1 MKKLTTLLL
10 TAAILISGY
19 TFPASAEE
27 AETPDFVISDEEY
40 PEADTSM
47 GGYMFNLPD
56 NMRAAVI
63 SPTVEYYTDG
73 NTDNLEAELE
83 ALYTGFAE
91 TGLNTVFIN
100 TVYDNVSYYSI
111 DMNDTEA
118 DPVSTA
124 VSTAYNHG
132 VSPYVVLD
140 LGYILSGIDNSAES
154 IDRFISEV
162 HRFTLKYP
170 CDGIILDG
178 YYMNKNTDSY
188 KSYMENGSGIGYQN
202 WLYDTAEQ
210 YFRTAAEIIHAT
222 NNSVAVG
229 FIINDVWANSVNNEA
244 GSATDGDTEAL
255 YDGYSD
261 TKAFIE
267 KGYVDF
273 AVLRAYGSLASVQLP
288 YEEVTGWWDS
298 LLNENSMPMYIIH
311 HNERIGSDG
320 PGWKA
325 EDQLLRQ
332 LTVAKKLM
340 SYKGSI
346 FNSYSSLM
354 DNPMNTTTTLKS
366 YFNEQIDETSL
377 FEDLKMTSP
386 AKMNF
391 STSEQSVTFM
401 GTFDSN
407 FPVYFNGEEITL
419 NDAGNFYFKKELKV
433 GKNSFTVKHKS
444 KIMTYNIERKIVVMK
459 SINKS
464 ISEGKTLRVDGGTKI
479 KLTVTA
485 YKGSKVY
492 GTVNGTTVTMKE
504 AEVYEDDD
512 DVNSSYVRYTGT
524 YTAPDG
530 IIGQEQNLGTI
541 KIFGS
546 NSGYNAEVIGAK
558 IIINAEPEPPAQQV
572 QAVIK
577 DASSVGTGEV
587 IGTLGSPYKA
597 SDAVKY
603 VKTAA
608 NYTIVYDGKTADDI
622 PSPIF
627 SQLPAGVLEVYK
639 STSGNYYITESGK
652 RIAMSASTLEDGN
665 GIEENPLFVK
675 AIGTSGGN
683 SYIKLNLGHKT
694 GFNMR
699 LSGNSY
705 FTGWDGD
712 YNVNSFTATHLYI
725 TFENITSVTKLPDFS
740 NNLVFK
746 SGKWD
751 TVTEDNGTKFR
762 LVLELR
768 QPGVYCGHSALFNS
782 DGDLVLSFPV
792 PTNSLSGLT
801 IVVDPGHGYGKSA
814 TSFDPGAIG
823 EVVEADVVLGIAK
836 ELTSQLQAAGAN
848 VIRLKTES
856 QFLLTRER
864 PIYARGYGCDI
875 YLSIHANKAT
885 GEARGVEA
893 FYFTSYSQPLA
904 KSISSSIAAY
914 YANNVYSDGANKDR
928 GAKYS
933 YYHVTLQQDF
943 PSILIE
949 TGFVDNMSDA
959 MALASPEHQKGI
971 AKAIVAGI
979 RTYISRS
986 NLSYAEEGSSTVTKP
1001 DDDTTEPPE
1010 TEESEVTQE
1019 SEETEA
1025 SVETDGSGGTDVSDE
1040 TDSTDITVL
1049 PPTPDETDTSGD
1061 EPSNTDSSDNQEPV
1075 PPLSDVSDE
1084 SAVSTESTP
1093 ETSDEWHNGA
1103 LWQQF

>member
-1 MKKLTTLLL
+1 MKKLRTLLL

-19 TFPASAEE
+19 AFPASAEE
-27 AETPDFVISDEEY
+27 AEAPDFVITDEDYTLEDSLS
-40 PEADTSM
+40 E
-47 GGYMFNLPD
+47 GYMFNLPD

-63 SPTVEYYTDG
+63 TPTVEFFTDG

-83 ALYTGFAE
+83 AVYTGFAE

-100 TVYDNVSYYSI
+100 TVFNDVSYYST
-111 DMNDTEA
+111 DMNNTET
-118 DPVSTA
+118 DPVSAA
-124 VSTAYNHG
+124 VSVAYNHG

-140 LGYILSGIDNSAES
+140 IGHILSGCDKSAEA

-162 HRFTLKYP
+162 HRFTLRYP

-178 YYMNKNTDSY
+178 YYMSRDTESY
-188 KSYMENGSGIGYQN
+188 RSYMENGSGIGYNN
-202 WLYDTAEQ
+202 WLYDTSEQ

-229 FIINDVWANSVNNEA
+229 FIINDVWANSSSNEE

-273 AVLRAYGSLASVQLP
+273 AVLRAYGSLASIQLP
-288 YEEVTGWWDS
+288 YEEVTGWWDNV
-298 LLNENSMPMYIIH
+298 LNESGMPMYLIH

-332 LTVAKKLM
+332 LTVAKKLT

-346 FNSYSSLM
+346 FNSYSALT

-366 YFNEQIDETSL
+366 YFNEQIDETAL

-386 AKMNF
+386 AKTSF
-391 STSEQSVTFM
+391 TTSEQSVTFM

-419 NDAGNFYFKKELKV
+419 NDAGNFYFKKDLKV
-433 GKNSFTVKHKS
+433 GKNTFTVKHKS
-444 KIMTYNIERKIVVMK
+444 KTITYSIERKIVVMK
-459 SINKS
+459 SISKS

-485 YKGSKVY
+485 YKGSEVY
-492 GTVNGTTVTMKE
+492 GTVNGTKVTMKE

-524 YTAPDG
+524 YTAPEG
-530 IIGQEQNLGTI
+530 IISQEQNLGAI

-546 NSGYNAEVIGAK
+546 NSGYSAEVIGAK
-558 IIINAEPEPPAQQV
+558 VIVNAEPEPPAQQE

-587 IGTLGSPYKA
+587 IGTLGSLYKA
-597 SDAVKY
+597 TDALKY
-603 VKTAA
+603 VKTSS

-652 RIAMSASTLEDGN
+652 RIAISASTLEDGY

-675 AIGTSGGN
+675 AVGTSGGN

-699 LSGNSY
+699 LAGNSY
-705 FTGWDGD
+705 YTGWDGD

-725 TFENITSVTKLPDFS
+725 TFENVTSVTKLPDFS

-768 QPGVYCGHSALFNS
+768 QAGVYCGHSALFNS

-856 QFLLTRER
+856 QFLLTKER
-864 PIYARGYGCDI
+864 PIYARGYGCDL

-885 GEARGVEA
+885 GQARGVEA

-914 YANNVYSDGANKDR
+914 YANNVYDDGANKDR

-986 NLSYAEEGSSTVTKP
+986 GYSYAEDGSSTVTKP
-1001 DDDTTEPPE
+1001 EDSE
-1010 TEESEVTQE
+1010 TEETK
-1019 SEETEA
+1019 ETEA
-1025 SVETDGSGGTDVSDE
+1025 TTLPPEETVTSEES
-1040 TDSTDITVL
+1040 STDITTL
-1049 PPTPDETDTSGD
+1049 PPTEETTVPSDTEAS
-1061 EPSNTDSSDNQEPV
+1061 
-1075 PPLSDVSDE
+1075 
-1084 SAVSTESTP
+1084 
-1093 ETSDEWHNGA
+1093 ETSPSESETVTETSETTAESQATENI
-1103 LWQQF
+1103 WQSGGIWQPF

>member
-19 TFPASAEE
+19 AFPSSAEE
-27 AETPDFVISDEEY
+27 AEAPDFVITDEENT
-40 PEADTSM
+40 EADTSM
-47 GGYMFNLPD
+47 GGYMFNLPE

-63 SPTVEYYTDG
+63 SPTVEYYTEG
-73 NTDNLEAELE
+73 NMDNLEAEFE
-83 ALYTGFAE
+83 TVYTGFAE

-100 TVYDNVSYYSI
+100 TVYNDISYYNT
-111 DMNDTEA
+111 DMNSVGT

-124 VSTAYNHG
+124 VSVAYNHG

-140 LGYILSGIDNSAES
+140 LGYILSGIDNSTEA

-178 YYMNKNTDSY
+178 YYMNRNTDSY
-188 KSYMENGSGIGYQN
+188 KSYMENGSGIGYEN
-202 WLYDTAEQ
+202 WLYDTSEQ

-229 FIINDVWANSVNNEA
+229 FIINDVWANSINNEA
-244 GSATDGDTEAL
+244 GSNTDGDTEAF

-267 KGYVDF
+267 KGYIDF

-288 YEEVTGWWDS
+288 YETVTGWWDNI
-298 LLNENSMPMYIIH
+298 LNENGIPMYIIH

-332 LTVAKKLM
+332 LTVAKKLT

-346 FNSYSSLM
+346 FNSYSSLT

-391 STSEQSVTFM
+391 TTSEQSVTFM

-419 NDAGNFYFKKELKV
+419 NDAGNFYFKKDLKV

-444 KIMTYNIERKIVVMK
+444 KTMTYNIERKIVVMK

-464 ISEGKTLRVDGGTKI
+464 ISEGKTLSVDGGTKI

-558 IIINAEPEPPAQQV
+558 IIVNAEPEPPAKQE

-597 SDAVKY
+597 TDALKY
-603 VKTAA
+603 VKTTA

-627 SQLPAGVLEVYK
+627 SQLPAGILEVYK

-652 RIAMSASTLEDGN
+652 RIAMSASTLENGY

-675 AIGTSGGN
+675 AVGTSGGN

-699 LSGNSY
+699 LAGNSY
-705 FTGWDGD
+705 YTGWDGD
-712 YNVNSFTATHLYI
+712 YNVNGFTATHLYI

-856 QFLLTRER
+856 QFLLTKER
-864 PIYARGYGCDI
+864 PIYARGYGCDL

-904 KSISSSIAAY
+904 QSISSSIAAY

-986 NLSYAEEGSSTVTKP
+986 NLSYAEEGSSTVAKP
-1001 DDDTTEPPE
+1001 NTEE
-1010 TEESEVTQE
+1010 TEETEETTVPPEEEIT
-1019 SEETEA
+1019 SEETSSTEITTLPSSEETA
-1025 SVETDGSGGTDVSDE
+1025 SD
-1040 TDSTDITVL
+1040 
-1049 PPTPDETDTSGD
+1049 
-1061 EPSNTDSSDNQEPV
+1061 
-1075 PPLSDVSDE
+1075 
-1084 SAVSTESTP
+1084 STESEATETAPPESVVTEDTSVTPETTP
-1093 ETSDEWHNGA
+1093 ETSDEWQNGG
-1103 LWQQF
+1103 LWQTF